1 MFLIRCSI
9 LNYVNADIE
18 ESQYYISQ
26 DLKILPYYLIA
37 FQKKVIPTC
46 KILVEI
52 YSHCK
57 GQCLALSSAK
67 DHHRKDKHEYI
78 HTKLQ
83 NTRPLTTMVLW
94 EKLCC
99 WKLYKHMIS
108 YNFLY
113 LFLNQRTYM
122 FSLMHTVT
130 RNNSQCKP
138 VSISSLHV
146 WQFLLSEIGP
156 HFKGHRSLVLAC
168 LCCFF
173 FPPKME
179 NASKKKK
186 KDSSYPFRNRPL

>member
-37 FQKKVIPTC
+37 FQKKRRIPTC
-46 KILVEI
+46 KTLVEI

-57 GQCLALSSAK
+57 GRCLAISSAK
-67 DHHRKDKHEYI
+67 DLHRKDEYI

-83 NTRPLTTMVLW
+83 NTRPLTTMVLRGK
-94 EKLCC
+94 KLCC

-108 YNFLY
+108 YDFLY

-122 FSLMHTVT
+122 FSLMH
-130 RNNSQCKP
+130 RNSSQYKP
-138 VSISSLHV
+138 VSVSFLHI
-146 WQFLLSEIGP
+146 WQFFS
-156 HFKGHRSLVLAC
+156 S
-168 LCCFF
+168 
-173 FPPKME
+173 
-179 NASKKKK
+179 SK
-186 KDSSYPFRNRPL
+186 